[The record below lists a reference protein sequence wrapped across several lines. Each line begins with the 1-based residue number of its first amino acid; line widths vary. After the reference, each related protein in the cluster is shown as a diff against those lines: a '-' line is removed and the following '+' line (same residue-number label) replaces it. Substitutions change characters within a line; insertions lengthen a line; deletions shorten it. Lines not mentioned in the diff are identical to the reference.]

1 MEKIADAQ
9 TAEAIR
15 SLISPMVAAYTAWIT
30 QQSTIEL
37 ADPVGKAS
45 PFGDRSETAKDLLH
59 RATIV
64 NQRIAAG
71 LQALDDPD
79 VLTAFRM
86 ANRSSAIAL
95 RQRSIHNTD
104 RSPADLKAPIWRP
117 FQLAFML
124 MNLVGIAQ
132 PTTIDSP
139 KGEASPTGNRR
150 FTLLSHRWR

>member
-1 MEKIADAQ
+1 MNMDRSS
-9 TAEAIR
+9 EAIR

-30 QQSTIEL
+30 QQSMIEL
-37 ADPVGKAS
+37 ADP
-45 PFGDRSETAKDLLH
+45 DRSETAKDLLH

-86 ANRSSAIAL
+86 ANRSISIAI
-95 RQRSIHNTD
+95 RQRGIHNSD
-104 RSPADLKAPIWRP
+104 RSPADAKPPTWRP
-117 FQLAFML
+117 FQLAFLL
-124 MNLVGIAQ
+124 MNLVGIDR
-132 PTTIDSP
+132 PSSNDSP

-150 FTLLSHRWR
+150 FTLLPHRWR